1 MEGPPDGPRRQ
12 RWWCEPK
19 TGEKHRFRETL
30 PRIVGH
36 DVQGHTCPECASR
49 LAPWEGQP
57 APRLYGYAVR
67 DIAWALARVS
77 EGLPYRSAAAEV
89 RVRANR
95 PLETE
100 VPRDAKGKRLGPA
113 ANDHGQLVSD
123 WVDVYAPVIWDAYAP
138 TAWPKEAIL
147 DEDEMRYSVP
157 GTARGQL
164 AFLVLA
170 VMGRTRVGRPY
181 VVSIEAV
188 PRATTAA
195 WAKHLK
201 RLDGAPEVYVT
212 DGGGAVAV
220 ATGKAW
226 PSAEAR
232 RCEFH
237 LSRNLREALPS
248 KVARDLQD
256 PLHASLRGAVSSL
269 GAWEDFRREL
279 NARGAK
285 EPGFMNSMT
294 LAAKLDRVVQG
305 QLPTRSPFG
314 VNSTGPLE
322 QFYRDLEN
330 NIGDRAGRMTNK
342 RRADAL
348 LMLLAARN
356 NRWGSE
362 QEWAELIR
370 KHLTTA
376 KGMAREQR
384 QHTDPKNAPSLRC

>member
-1 MEGPPDGPRRQ
+1 MEGPKGGPRRQ

-19 TGEKHRFRETL
+19 TGERHRFRETL

-157 GTARGQL
+157 GKARGEL

-170 VMGRTRVGRPY
+170 VMGRTGVGRPY
-181 VVSIEAV
+181 VASIEAV
-188 PRATTAA
+188 PRATSGA
-195 WAKHLK
+195 WAKHLR

-226 PSAEAR
+226 PAAEAR

-237 LSRNLREALPS
+237 LSRNLRVALPS
-248 KVARDLQD
+248 KVARDFQD

-269 GAWEDFRREL
+269 GAWEDFSREL

-305 QLPTRSPFG
+305 QLLTRSPFG

-362 QEWAELIR
+362 QEWADVIR
-370 KHLTTA
+370 KHLATA